1 MKCLKTCA
9 LKLNKIL
16 YTFVG
21 MLQIYVPI
29 NQGLKSYND
38 SGRKS
43 FYKVHD
49 QKMKSELKF
58 LEDIYYSLGFR
69 ALGNAFYT
77 AINNGLISFLFFA
90 CSFLCICDF
99 TKFLYNNIMKIEKKT
114 CEKTGS

>member
-1 MKCLKTCA
+1 M
-9 LKLNKIL
+9 
-16 YTFVG
+16 
-21 MLQIYVPI
+21 
-29 NQGLKSYND
+29 SYND

-77 AINNGLISFLFFA
+77 AINNGLISFLFF
-90 CSFLCICDF
+90 CILIF
-99 TKFLYNNIMKIEKKT
+99 MHLRFQEISIQQYYEN
-114 CEKTGS
+114 